1 MVHWVWPWNQLVV
14 LLMFRQ
20 FQVCMYIL
28 SIIIYHIPLYIYKY
42 RCWLLAFTHIY
53 LLHRK
58 FSESAYP
65 WVQSRLSPF
74 LKGDFFPEWGHCHS
88 RFPLSTT
95 WNLHQVGRLGPL
107 SSPTKMPSGQLLV
120 FPLSSRLQ
128 NHGDAAGSQLH
139 LRSRPHLKC
148 ITSSL
153 MQWFDPSL
161 IIYLYLYP
169 WILAS

>member
-28 SIIIYHIPLYIYKY
+28 SIIIYHIPLYIYIN

-74 LKGDFFPEWGHCHS
+74 LKGDFFQNGGIATPGSRYPLLEISIKSVDWDHC
-88 RFPLSTT
+88 P
-95 WNLHQVGRLGPL
+95 HQQRCLAASCWSFHFHPASKIMEMRLGPNCTSVL
-107 SSPTKMPSGQLLV
+107 ARTWSASPAVWCNGLI
-120 FPLSSRLQ
+120 
-128 NHGDAAGSQLH
+128 H
-139 LRSRPHLKC
+139 LW
-148 ITSSL
+148 SSL
-153 MQWFDPSL
+153 SIFIPE
-161 IIYLYLYP
+161 Y
-169 WILAS
+169 